1 MIRNGFFKAA
11 IVMAALSVASVAHAQ
26 TGPTSNWI
34 VEFGIGWDNSIS
46 GNINSSAIGSL
57 NNQTVVILK
66 NKYEDVYGTGLNLR
80 FGGGYMLNDET
91 EARVM
96 FTFQSLDADL
106 ATLGNYGASPLYGQ
120 YSDYQSL
127 TLDVGLRRYGR
138 LRSNN
143 LRPYAEGSIGLGF
156 VDKTDVEL
164 VAPQANLRRDATD
177 FYDQTTAFTF
187 SGNAGVLWNVSPRL
201 GVFAQLGLRWVT
213 GMSEVDQF
221 VGTGL
226 ESINDNSS
234 RWTMPFLVGARLGF

>member
-11 IVMAALSVASVAHAQ
+11 IVMAALSVASLAQAQ

-66 NKYEDVYGTGLNLR
+66 NKYEDVTAPVSTCIR
-80 FGGGYMLNDET
+80 RWYMLNDGSSQGDVHLGRST
-91 EARVM
+91 PTSRRWG
-96 FTFQSLDADL
+96 LR
-106 ATLGNYGASPLYGQ
+106 ATLLRPD
-120 YSDYQSL
+120 SDYQSL

-164 VAPQANLRRDATD
+164 VAPQANLRTDATD

-213 GMSEVDQF
+213 GMSEVDNF

-226 ESINDNSS
+226 DSINDNSS